1 MALTLLENRGFIPL
15 PADLHEIAGWK
26 PGSSAQLTAL
36 QCRAQFL
43 LYGGTSGSMKTN
55 YLVADSA
62 QEYDNG
68 HFRGVLLRKSYTEMT
83 NIIDEMEKIYSPLGG
98 RKSDGGKIWRFPS
111 GAVMRL
117 GYLAKDADVELYT
130 GKPIS
135 WLGIDEAQ
143 FQTED
148 RVRSLLPW
156 VATPPEWGLRD
167 RVRMTANPS
176 APWLKAVF
184 LNHECPVCHPEKSV
198 KPCAVYAGARWKK
211 DETPVMLTT
220 CFIPGKL
227 ADNPYYDERKRAM
240 LMSQTADVQ
249 KRLLLGCWCATEGA
263 FFPFLNESYIIPYS
277 ECHEEWWHLHMIV
290 MDYGMSGSAAATGL
304 YFMNEANR
312 MFKIGED
319 IERQMYSNEYAHHVR
334 KKFLERELGG
344 KRTRIVT
351 GYCDPAMDAHT
362 GTGKSNREIIQE
374 VFDECGLTLMSA
386 AKDSIGNAQSLAGR
400 LTRGEFVYTDLTPQ
414 SYEAAVSR
422 KHDPDRPGAILK
434 IKGDELDDCIDCDLY
449 TNTWIT
455 GDRKPDQVANEEKIQ
470 ALIAAG
476 VDQRSIAVTRWKL
489 DREVEKMSGPVTF
502 GRPGVGRVQIKR

>member
-1 MALTLLENRGFIPL
+1 
-15 PADLHEIAGWK
+15 
-26 PGSSAQLTAL
+26 
-36 QCRAQFL
+36 
-43 LYGGTSGSMKTN
+43 
-55 YLVADSA
+55 
-62 QEYDNG
+62 
-68 HFRGVLLRKSYTEMT
+68 
-83 NIIDEMEKIYSPLGG
+83 
-98 RKSDGGKIWRFPS
+98 
-111 GAVMRL
+111 
-117 GYLAKDADVELYT
+117 
-130 GKPIS
+130 
-135 WLGIDEAQ
+135 
-143 FQTED
+143 
-148 RVRSLLPW
+148 
-156 VATPPEWGLRD
+156 
-167 RVRMTANPS
+167 
-176 APWLKAVF
+176 
-184 LNHECPVCHPEKSV
+184 
-198 KPCAVYAGARWKK
+198 
-211 DETPVMLTT
+211 
-220 CFIPGKL
+220 
-227 ADNPYYDERKRAM
+227 
-240 LMSQTADVQ
+240 
-249 KRLLLGCWCATEGA
+249 
-263 FFPFLNESYIIPYS
+263 
-277 ECHEEWWHLHMIV
+277 MIV

-502 GRPGVGRVQIKR
+502 GRPGVGRVQIHR